1 MDKLYLARY
10 NYDKD
15 GYIPRIYPSEEAFQ
29 KAKDEYVA
37 RLRAENPE
45 IEDKELVDRAYEAFG
60 SSWENP
66 RKGKEVY
73 QNRLVEL
80 FIASISNPLQYSETR
95 QPLDAVTD
103 YLKDKVLGSIDEL
116 QTREKAKMPQ
126 LYYATPAFQNI
137 TKADL
142 ISGKQNLGAMA
153 LGNSHHMLAQAVG
166 LTQKTIKEHSYLGIN
181 NLSGIYSEMPNYSD
195 KDAKIFTL
203 ISDWLSAMINAHVD
217 VAKDPYIN
225 RLNVRKY
232 TLNMTNLLL
241 RAGKGESTFYF
252 LAQPILKQAANLY
265 EEFSGSYGVD
275 FTGKS
280 PSGSVKD
287 SVREGYTKAI
297 IDLKQGGLTTEDAV
311 KEHVTG
317 IVKGLAK
324 SGPFNVGTLRKFMTA
339 PTKDASKENYAQ
351 YYLQQLAILEVF
363 NQLEPY
369 ARALSELTN
378 ISQIDTKK
386 FGNNYALQQS
396 FLIKM
401 DRFFEENK
409 SMKGEAIKILKDT
422 FLKDKILYGL
432 IRPRKYLGGLLL
444 RTTETF
450 ETRRKQIY
458 KILGKTGYG
467 LSDSFVNNITR
478 MMEAEYK
485 SKFWYDYIKREN
497 IDLQGLFYGNNSIP
511 KRLFRLKQ
519 YIYNHPE
526 LGLLNSDG
534 TFTNPLLN
542 SLRTMIKDEDSRT
555 LPDFLEFTESKTKDV
570 NFSNH
575 VIRAWEELF
584 DMTTE
589 DPELEGA
596 VKALH
601 NFARDLAVYSFF
613 TSGDAF
619 GANNLFK
626 FVPNSF
632 RESSGYYDY
641 IRNLEESP
649 EELANIRISEVLKNL
664 WWDDEVISPL
674 SVIQEGWDTETMQR
688 THSLNTNKIDVITSS
703 GASVKR
709 GISTI
714 YIPTVFA
721 IKSNIK
727 SIGTNT
733 AGQEVYPLYVKI
745 DFGKKNDPNTTMV
758 YQFCGTKAYTTYSS
772 NGIITNY
779 SRPVYKLTNKKGIKR
794 HGMFLSELNDKQ
806 PSLIGIN
813 NTGAALPQGI
823 TEYKG
828 TTPLVDV
835 TDLSS
840 ETTNMEQRL
849 NGTYVSKDK
858 TEPITSNSPI
868 REYNGNWSRQEV
880 EEDPTGLYIFT
891 DNTDRTSG
899 SNAINEDTRYAKKY
913 GKGKFF
919 PTTTQAVIR
928 GLDNAMPI
936 STQRWYHDDKKGNKG
951 RWTDDAIDEFKT
963 TIDAEIED
971 IKAEWDTGK
980 YDHLVVSN
988 FDGFFNTKI
997 SNISK
1002 DRVPQIY
1009 DYLHGKI
1016 DELYK
1021 YVDSTYTNISDEQS
1035 NETIS
1040 SPITVV
1046 NGYELTEDEKQ
1057 AIDKLKQELNNNNQT
1072 NTGHTFKF
1080 KDGMEVATDFELNTQ
1095 QQEAL
1100 HALEDFYN
1108 SGETCISI
1116 SGYAGTGKTTIM
1128 KVFDS
1133 YLRKKGAEEPVYMA
1147 PTHKANVVTRKNNPN
1162 VIARTIHSFLGLSP
1176 TLDLSNPELDYN
1188 NEQFNIKNLNISPD
1202 SIYESTVFIID
1213 ESSMIFD
1220 KLVDSLID
1228 AAAMLGSKIIFLGDA
1243 AQLSPVKQE
1252 APSKALNV
1260 NNSPIQL
1267 TKVERTG
1274 DNAILKEATRLRD
1287 GEDLSYTTELNAD
1300 GDGVIYAKSSDYSIL
1315 QFIENTIKDTDY
1327 ANNPN
1332 YLKILSATN
1341 NMIPLINNLI
1351 RNIRFG
1357 EEKAKASRFLP
1368 GDVLT
1373 AYFNMHHT
1381 KNTRKPYS
1389 IMNGVDYKVVKAE
1402 GNQTYTFTAF
1412 GKTLNIPCVT
1422 VTLQDTVDSEVTDIY
1437 FIDETNPNISNV
1449 LNDIIELKDF
1459 LYKQTRSHN
1468 AAQRT
1473 AALKKLDELTEFG
1486 MMNAITRNVNGRNT
1500 LKIRKTFDYGYAQTV
1515 HKSQGSTYD
1524 NVVIYGDTFDKFQS
1538 ENQKQS
1544 LKYVS
1549 VTRAKHKVL
1558 YVTDKHDLTNKAD
1571 TVNNTTLSDFNK
1583 ELKDL
1588 GTDRIAKCKS

>member
-1 MDKLYLARY
+1 
-10 NYDKD
+10 
-15 GYIPRIYPSEEAFQ
+15 
-29 KAKDEYVA
+29 
-37 RLRAENPE
+37 
-45 IEDKELVDRAYEAFG
+45 
-60 SSWENP
+60 
-66 RKGKEVY
+66 
-73 QNRLVEL
+73 
-80 FIASISNPLQYSETR
+80 
-95 QPLDAVTD
+95 
-103 YLKDKVLGSIDEL
+103 
-116 QTREKAKMPQ
+116 MPQ

-153 LGNSHHMLAQAVG
+153 LGNSHHMLSQAVG

-280 PSGSVKD
+280 PSELVKD

-324 SGPFNVGTLRKFMTA
+324 SGPFNVDTLRKFMTA
-339 PTKDASKENYAQ
+339 PTKDASKEDYAQ

-369 ARALSELTN
+369 ARALSELTS

-511 KRLFRLKQ
+511 KRLFKLKQ
-519 YIYNHPE
+519 YIYDHPE

-542 SLRTMIKDEDSRT
+542 SLRIMVKDEDSRT

-575 VIRAWEELF
+575 LIRAWEELF

-589 DPELEGA
+589 DPELEKT
-596 VKALH
+596 VKLLH

-641 IRNLEESP
+641 IRKLEESP

-674 SVIQEGWDTETMQR
+674 SVIQEGWDSETMQR
-688 THSLNTNKIDVITSS
+688 TYSLNMNKINVITSS
-703 GASVKR
+703 SASVKR

-758 YQFCGTKAYTTYSS
+758 YQFCGTKAYTTYGS

-794 HGMFLSELNDKQ
+794 RGMFLSELSMQ

-813 NTGAALPQGI
+813 NTGATLPQGI

-835 TDLSS
+835 TELSS
-840 ETTNMEQRL
+840 ETVNMEQRL
-849 NGTYVSKDK
+849 NGTYVEKAD
-858 TEPITSNSPI
+858 TEPT
-868 REYNGNWSRQEV
+868 V
-880 EEDPTGLYIFT
+880 D
-891 DNTDRTSG
+891 
-899 SNAINEDTRYAKKY
+899 
-913 GKGKFF
+913 
-919 PTTTQAVIR
+919 TTQE
-928 GLDNAMPI
+928 
-936 STQRWYHDDKKGNKG
+936 STNQAN
-951 RWTDDAIDEFKT
+951 E
-963 TIDAEIED
+963 
-971 IKAEWDTGK
+971 
-980 YDHLVVSN
+980 
-988 FDGFFNTKI
+988 NT
-997 SNISK
+997 
-1002 DRVPQIY
+1002 
-1009 DYLHGKI
+1009 
-1016 DELYK
+1016 
-1021 YVDSTYTNISDEQS
+1021 
-1035 NETIS
+1035 S

-1046 NGYELTEDEKQ
+1046 NGYELAEDEKQ

-1080 KDGMEVATDFELNTQ
+1080 KDGIEVATDFELNTQ

-1128 KVFDS
+1128 KVFDA

-1147 PTHKANVVTRKNNPN
+1147 PTHKANVVTRKNNPS
-1162 VIARTIHSFLGLSP
+1162 VIARTIHSFLGLNP

-1188 NEQFNIKNLNISPD
+1188 NEQFNIKNLNISSDP
-1202 SIYESTVFIID
+1202 IYESTVFIID

-1220 KLVDSLID
+1220 KLVDSLIN
-1228 AAAMLGSKIIFLGDA
+1228 AAASLDSKIIFLGDA

-1252 APSKALNV
+1252 TPSKALSV
-1260 NNSPIQL
+1260 NNSSIQL
-1267 TKVERTG
+1267 TKVERTS
-1274 DNAILKEATRLRD
+1274 DNAILKEATRLRN
-1287 GEDLSYTTELNAD
+1287 GEDLSYTTELNAN
-1300 GDGVIYAKSSDYSIL
+1300 GDGVIYTKSSNYDGIL
-1315 QFIENTIKDTDY
+1315 QFIENTVKDIDY

-1341 NMIPLINNLI
+1341 NMIPLINNLV
-1351 RNIRFG
+1351 RGIRFG
-1357 EEKAKASRFLP
+1357 EEKAKSSRFLP
-1368 GDVLT
+1368 GDILT

-1381 KNTRKPYS
+1381 KNTQKPYS

-1412 GKTLNIPCVT
+1412 GKTLNIPCIT

-1437 FIDETNPNISNV
+1437 FIDEANPNISNT

-1473 AALKKLDELTEFG
+1473 TALKKLDELTEFG

-1558 YVTDKHDLTNKAD
+1558 YVTDKHDLTNKTD
-1571 TVNNTTLSDFNK
+1571 VVNNATLSDSNK